1 MALPP
6 RDYLKYYKVIRQY
19 FKAKHKISQAEL
31 DVLIFMYS
39 EGYFNRERF
48 ADFEKTL
55 PWNKQRFQ
63 QMLKDGWFEV
73 FRKKVG
79 QRATIYQMSD
89 KGKLLVADLYRKL
102 NGQDIPVQ
110 KCNNPIF
117 LKRKAK
123 YSEKVYKDMII
134 EMNNF
139 NKQQRHRSP
148 E

>member
-1 MALPP
+1 MATPP

-39 EGYFNRERF
+39 EGYFTRERF
-48 ADFEKTL
+48 DEFDRILT
-55 PWNKQRFQ
+55 WNKERFQ
-63 QMLKDGWFEV
+63 KLLDDGWFEI
-73 FRKKVG
+73 FRKKGRGTAV
-79 QRATIYQMSD
+79 IYKMSD
-89 KGKLLVADLYRKL
+89 KGRLLIADLYRKL
-102 NGQDIPVQ
+102 NGEDIPVQ

-139 NKQQRHRSP
+139 NKQQRRRSP